1 MRRKMR
7 ANLKAMMKRVTA
19 VMFAMILAFA
29 GVSVLGS
36 SGVARG
42 AESEDNASE
51 GDLGVT
57 VAIIGSRNADSYGVG
72 SEIEYAI
79 TVVNTGENV
88 IRMISIQDSLSGE
101 TTGIERFESLA
112 CKEFDMRYTIK
123 QSDVDAGVSSLIKKI
138 EDKEYLTVTSAP
150 YEKHMSGS
158 FKITSTPANGNFYV
172 LGEMVTYKLTAV
184 NDGDVPLTDVRIYDA
199 VTGEQGGVIDLKVGE
214 SIEIA
219 GHWTVTEKD
228 VTRGNFFGE
237 PVGVAIVSGGAGGE
251 GGTLE
256 NPSEK
261 SIEGIGT
268 TAITSPREPE
278 RNEDPWIGNYV
289 YYGTYDG
296 KSVKYRVLDPNTTE
310 FSAVDANGKK
320 AHTMLMDCDTI
331 LFNHIFDP
339 DLNVWYRPANEE
351 TNREELSCELRDYL
365 NKDSNGFYC
374 KTGVFSDA
382 EKAAITA
389 STTGTVSENETAFH
403 LFSPM
408 FGDYIFLL
416 SAREISQTKYGYYY
430 DTRVVSLL
438 KTGDGSDSQ
447 SDYWWLRSTME
458 YVFDNVYNVTSKG
471 NVAIKKSTN
480 EYGVS
485 PAFNIDLSSVIF
497 ATKIKTVYEKYGE
510 YKLTVVDKD
519 LQVAAPTGD
528 DVAREDDKVTI
539 AYNLTGDNA
548 SKATRMS
555 VLILDREFEPTDKKT
570 TILQYEKL
578 TLDKA
583 TPAESAK
590 GSFTL
595 DTSNSK
601 IKDGKWGEDFF
612 VYLLAEDENDGVL
625 TDYAS
630 APVLVAEPGEAQ
642 IDIWITTQ
650 STPENKQYYVLGEQ
664 VEYEIMP
671 INNGTATARDFSI
684 TDKLTGVVY
693 EHFTIKPD
701 SREAI
706 KVKYTI
712 TEADVLAGKI
722 TLGTGITADEDIAGT
737 IDEFELRTGKLKAP
751 ESLTAEQKP
760 TANSP
765 LTEDGSDL
773 PLVTAPKNAPEG
785 YTVEYSLDG
794 ETWSKEIPT
803 GKEAGK
809 YTVEVRYNGGGV
821 REDFPGESLEIVIN
835 EKPKT
840 QYTVIWKDA
849 NGAELDRKTYEEGQA
864 EPATEKKPAKAADDT
879 YTYTFSGWDAGTVS
893 GTTKTYEPKFTAIP
907 KKMYTADAGALTHTL
922 GTETDA
928 TMHISRAIEPETCYA
943 HFAGEVYVGTVKA
956 SRGKDYTDASGSTV
970 ITLKAAFL
978 NTLTE
983 GDHTVRVVF
992 DDGEY
997 TTKLAIEAAAVE
1009 VTEPAE
1015 ETPATTE
1022 ESAEVVTSPKTA
1034 DTGSVGVWMLV
1045 LAIAGGMAVVGVR
1058 VRRRREAE

>member
-1 MRRKMR
+1 M
-7 ANLKAMMKRVTA
+7 
-19 VMFAMILAFA
+19 
-29 GVSVLGS
+29 
-36 SGVARG
+36 
-42 AESEDNASE
+42 
-51 GDLGVT
+51 
-57 VAIIGSRNADSYGVG
+57 
-72 SEIEYAI
+72 
-79 TVVNTGENV
+79 NTGENV
-88 IRMISIQDSLSGE
+88 IRMISIKDSLSGE
-101 TTGIERFESLA
+101 TAGIERFESLA

-150 YEKHMSGS
+150 YKKSMSGS
-158 FKITSTPANGNFYV
+158 FKITSTPANGKFYV

-184 NDGDVPLTDVRIYDA
+184 NNGDVPLTDVRIYDA
-199 VTGEQGGVIDLKVGE
+199 VTGEQWGAIDLKVDE

-219 GHWTVTEKD
+219 GHWTITEED
-228 VTRGNFFGE
+228 VTKGNFFGE
-237 PVGVAIVSGGAGGE
+237 PVGVAIVSGGAGE
-251 GGTLE
+251 TLE
-256 NPSEK
+256 NASEK
-261 SIEGIGT
+261 SIAGIGT
-268 TAITSPREPE
+268 TAISKPREPG

-310 FSAVDANGKK
+310 YSAADANGKK

-331 LFNHIFDP
+331 LFNHKFDP

-374 KTGVFSDA
+374 KIGVFSDA

-389 STTGTVSENETAFH
+389 STKTASENETVFH
-403 LFSPM
+403 LLSPM

-416 SAREISQTKYGYYY
+416 SAPEISETKYGYYY
-430 DTRVVSLL
+430 DSSVVSWL

-447 SDYWWLRSTME
+447 SDYWWLRSTRD
-458 YVFDNVYNVTSKG
+458 YGFDNVYNVTSGG
-471 NVAIKKSTN
+471 NIAIKKSTN

-528 DVAREDDKVTI
+528 DVTREDNKVTI

-555 VLILDREFEPTDKKT
+555 VLILDREFDPTDKKT

-578 TLDKA
+578 TLDKE

-664 VEYEIMP
+664 VKYEIMP

-722 TLGTGITADEDIAGT
+722 TLGTSITADEDIAGK
-737 IDEFELRTGKLKAP
+737 IDEFELCTGKLKAP
-751 ESLTAEQKP
+751 ESLTADQKP

-765 LTEDGSDL
+765 LAEDGSDQ
-773 PLVTAPKNAPEG
+773 PLVTAPKEEPEG
-785 YTVEYSLDG
+785 YTVEYRLDG

-809 YTVEVRYNGGGV
+809 YTVAVRYNGGGV
-821 REDFPGESLEIVIN
+821 REDLPGEILEIVIN

-928 TMHISRAIEPETCYA
+928 TMHINRAIEPETCYA

-997 TTKLAIEAAAVE
+997 TTKLAIEAAAA

-1015 ETPATTE
+1015 EP
-1022 ESAEVVTSPKTA
+1022 AEVVASPKTA

>member
-1 MRRKMR
+1 M
-7 ANLKAMMKRVTA
+7 
-19 VMFAMILAFA
+19 
-29 GVSVLGS
+29 
-36 SGVARG
+36 
-42 AESEDNASE
+42 
-51 GDLGVT
+51 
-57 VAIIGSRNADSYGVG
+57 
-72 SEIEYAI
+72 
-79 TVVNTGENV
+79 
-88 IRMISIQDSLSGE
+88 
-101 TTGIERFESLA
+101 
-112 CKEFDMRYTIK
+112 
-123 QSDVDAGVSSLIKKI
+123 
-138 EDKEYLTVTSAP
+138 
-150 YEKHMSGS
+150 
-158 FKITSTPANGNFYV
+158 
-172 LGEMVTYKLTAV
+172 
-184 NDGDVPLTDVRIYDA
+184 
-199 VTGEQGGVIDLKVGE
+199 
-214 SIEIA
+214 
-219 GHWTVTEKD
+219 
-228 VTRGNFFGE
+228 
-237 PVGVAIVSGGAGGE
+237 
-251 GGTLE
+251 
-256 NPSEK
+256 
-261 SIEGIGT
+261 
-268 TAITSPREPE
+268 
-278 RNEDPWIGNYV
+278 

-310 FSAVDANGKK
+310 FSAADDNGEK

-331 LFNHIFDP
+331 LFIHRFDP
-339 DLNVWYRPANEE
+339 ELNVWYRPANEE

-389 STTGTVSENETAFH
+389 STTRTVSENETVFH
-403 LFSPM
+403 LLSPM

-416 SAREISQTKYGYYY
+416 SAPEISETKYGYYY
-430 DTRVVSLL
+430 DSRVVSLL

-447 SDYWWLRSTME
+447 SDYWWLRSTLE
-458 YVFDNVYNVTSKG
+458 YGFDNVYNVTSRG
-471 NVAIKKSTN
+471 NIAIKESTN

-485 PAFNIDLSSVIF
+485 PAFNIDLSSIIF

-528 DVAREDDKVTI
+528 DVTREDDKVTI

-548 SKATRMS
+548 SKATRKS
-555 VLILDREFEPTDKKT
+555 VLILDREFDPTDKNT

-601 IKDGKWGEDFF
+601 LKNGKWGEDFF

-642 IDIWITTQ
+642 IDIRITTQ
-650 STPENKQYYVLGEQ
+650 STPENEQYYVLGEQ

-722 TLGTGITADEDIAGT
+722 TLGACITADDDIAGK
-737 IDEFELRTGKLKAP
+737 IDEFELRTGTLKAP
-751 ESLTAEQKP
+751 ESLAADQKP
-760 TANSP
+760 TAKSP
-765 LTEDGSDL
+765 LTEDGSDQ
-773 PLVTAPKNAPEG
+773 PLVTAPKEAPEG

-803 GKEAGK
+803 GKDVGK
-809 YTVEVRYNGGGV
+809 YTVAVRYNGGGV
-821 REDFPGESLEIVIN
+821 REDVPGESLEIVIN

-840 QYTVIWKDA
+840 
-849 NGAELDRKTYEEGQA
+849 
-864 EPATEKKPAKAADDT
+864 
-879 YTYTFSGWDAGTVS
+879 
-893 GTTKTYEPKFTAIP
+893 
-907 KKMYTADAGALTHTL
+907 MYTADAGALAHTL

-928 TMHISRAIEPETCYA
+928 TMRISRAIEPETCYA

-956 SRGKDYTDASGSTV
+956 ERGKDYTDASGSTV

-997 TTKLAIEAAAVE
+997 TTTLAIAAAAA
-1009 VTEPAE
+1009 TEPSE
-1015 ETPATTE
+1015 ETPATTDDPAANP
-1022 ESAEVVTSPKTA
+1022 SDPAEVVPSPKTA
-1034 DTGSVGVWMLV
+1034 DTAPLYVWTLALAMA
-1045 LAIAGGMAVVGVR
+1045 AIAAVAAAGVATK
-1058 VRRRREAE
+1058 RRREEQ

>member
-1 MRRKMR
+1 MQRVYDSDRHSKAVSFACLNTVPQMLRPHYSNRPIFTHSVGRRGCIPAAFLLCSNRSILPGRLKVMR
-7 ANLKAMMKRVTA
+7 ANLKALMKRAVA
-19 VMFAMILAFA
+19 VMLAMVVAFA
-29 GVSVLGS
+29 GVSALGS
-36 SGVARG
+36 AGVARG
-42 AESEDNASE
+42 AESEE
-51 GDLGVT
+51 
-57 VAIIGSRNADSYGVG
+57 
-72 SEIEYAI
+72 
-79 TVVNTGENV
+79 
-88 IRMISIQDSLSGE
+88 
-101 TTGIERFESLA
+101 
-112 CKEFDMRYTIK
+112 
-123 QSDVDAGVSSLIKKI
+123 DVEAGKAL
-138 EDKEYLTVTSAP
+138 D
-150 YEKHMSGS
+150 
-158 FKITSTPANGNFYV
+158 
-172 LGEMVTYKLTAV
+172 
-184 NDGDVPLTDVRIYDA
+184 
-199 VTGEQGGVIDLKVGE
+199 
-214 SIEIA
+214 
-219 GHWTVTEKD
+219 
-228 VTRGNFFGE
+228 E
-237 PVGVAIVSGGAGGE
+237 PVGVAIASGGAGGE
-251 GGTLE
+251 GETLE

-261 SIEGIGT
+261 SIAGIGT

-278 RNEDPWIGNYV
+278 SNEDPWIGNYV

-310 FSAVDANGKK
+310 FSAADANGKK
-320 AHTMLMDCDTI
+320 AHTMLLDCDTI
-331 LFNHIFDP
+331 LFNFTCFNKD
-339 DLNVWYRPANEE
+339 ANGENANIWWKSKNDIDGATE
-351 TNREELSCELRDYL
+351 DHSAFIRDYL
-365 NKDSNGFYC
+365 NTDTAGFYE
-374 KTGVFSDA
+374 KPGVFTA
-382 EKAAITA
+382 PEKAGIAA
-389 STTGTVSENETAFH
+389 STKLSKSA
-403 LFSPM
+403 
-408 FGDYIFLL
+408 GDGWGKINLVYAPLSNDRIFLL
-416 SAREISQTKYGYYY
+416 DAVEVTRLSYGYRGEKNAVGKNNGRYKAGY
-430 DTRVVSLL
+430 HSW
-438 KTGDGSDSQ
+438 
-447 SDYWWLRSTME
+447 WWLRSSSIQHDCAGCVDSDGE
-458 YVFDNVYNVTSKG
+458 CCYEDVSRQIPND
-471 NVAIKKSTN
+471 
-480 EYGVS
+480 VS

-590 GSFTL
+590 GNFTL

-612 VYLLAEDENDGVL
+612 VYLLGEDENDGVL

-722 TLGTGITADEDIAGT
+722 TLGTSITADEDIAGT

-794 ETWSKEIPT
+794 ETWSKDIPT
-803 GKEAGK
+803 GKEVGK
-809 YTVEVRYNGGGV
+809 YTVAVRYNGGGV

-864 EPATEKKPAKAADDT
+864 EPTTEKKPEKAADDT

-907 KKMYTADAGALTHTL
+907 KKMYTADAGALAHTL

-928 TMHISRAIEPETCYA
+928 TVRINRAIEPETCYA

-956 SRGKDYTDASGSTV
+956 ERGKDYTDASGSTV

-997 TTKLAIEAAAVE
+997 TTTLAIAAAAA
-1009 VTEPAE
+1009 TEPSE
-1015 ETPATTE
+1015 ETPATTDDPAANP
-1022 ESAEVVTSPKTA
+1022 SDPAEVVPSPKTA
-1034 DTGSVGVWMLV
+1034 DTAPLYIWALALAMA
-1045 LAIAGGMAVVGVR
+1045 AIAAVAAAGVATK
-1058 VRRRREAE
+1058 RREEQ

>member
-1 MRRKMR
+1 MR
-7 ANLKAMMKRVTA
+7 AKFKALVKRA
-19 VMFAMILAFA
+19 VAVVLAMVVAFA
-29 GVSVLGS
+29 GVSALGS
-36 SGVARG
+36 AGAAR
-42 AESEDNASE
+42 AA
-51 GDLGVT
+51 
-57 VAIIGSRNADSYGVG
+57 G
-72 SEIEYAI
+72 SEE
-79 TVVNTGENV
+79 
-88 IRMISIQDSLSGE
+88 
-101 TTGIERFESLA
+101 
-112 CKEFDMRYTIK
+112 
-123 QSDVDAGVSSLIKKI
+123 DVEA
-138 EDKEYLTVTSAP
+138 
-150 YEKHMSGS
+150 
-158 FKITSTPANGNFYV
+158 
-172 LGEMVTYKLTAV
+172 
-184 NDGDVPLTDVRIYDA
+184 
-199 VTGEQGGVIDLKVGE
+199 
-214 SIEIA
+214 
-219 GHWTVTEKD
+219 
-228 VTRGNFFGE
+228 
-237 PVGVAIVSGGAGGE
+237 GE
-251 GGTLE
+251 GETLE

-261 SIEGIGT
+261 SIAGIGT

-278 RNEDPWIGNYV
+278 SNEDPWIGNYV

-310 FSAVDANGKK
+310 YSAADANGKK

-331 LFNHIFDP
+331 LFNHRFDP

-374 KTGVFSDA
+374 KIGVFSDA

-389 STTGTVSENETAFH
+389 STKTASENETVFH
-403 LFSPM
+403 FLSPM

-416 SAREISQTKYGYYY
+416 SAPEISETKYGYYY
-430 DTRVVSLL
+430 DSRVVSLL

-447 SDYWWLRSTME
+447 SDYWWLRSTLE
-458 YVFDNVYNVTSKG
+458 YGFDNVYNVTSRG
-471 NVAIKKSTN
+471 NIATRESTN

-528 DVAREDDKVTI
+528 DVAREDNKVTI

-555 VLILDREFEPTDKKT
+555 VLILDREFEPADKKT

-722 TLGTGITADEDIAGT
+722 TLGTSITADEDIAGT

-751 ESLTAEQKP
+751 ETLTADQKP

-765 LTEDGSDL
+765 LTEDGSDQ
-773 PLVTAPKNAPEG
+773 PLVTAPKEEPEG

-809 YTVEVRYNGGGV
+809 YTVAVRYNGGGV
-821 REDFPGESLEIVIN
+821 REDLPGESLEIVIN

-840 QYTVIWKDA
+840 QYMVIWKDA

-864 EPATEKKPAKAADDT
+864 EPATEKKPEKAADDT

-907 KKMYTADAGALTHTL
+907 KKMYTADAGALAHTL

-928 TMHISRAIEPETCYA
+928 TMRISRAIEPETCYA

-956 SRGKDYTDASGSTV
+956 ERGKDYTDASGSTV

-997 TTKLAIEAAAVE
+997 TTTLAIAAAAA
-1009 VTEPAE
+1009 TEPSE
-1015 ETPATTE
+1015 ETPATTDDPAANP
-1022 ESAEVVTSPKTA
+1022 SNPAEVVPSPKTA
-1034 DTGSVGVWMLV
+1034 DTAPLYVWALALAMA
-1045 LAIAGGMAVVGVR
+1045 AIAAVVAAGVATK
-1058 VRRRREAE
+1058 RREE